1 MKGPLQ
7 VGETVLLVDTRK
19 RRYMV
24 TLKEGGEFHTHTGP
38 VAHDE
43 LLGGDEGRQVRS
55 VKGGR
60 FRVWRPTLADFV
72 LEMPRGAQVIYPKD
86 LGPILMHADIFPGAT
101 VFESGLGSGALSMAL
116 LRAGANI
123 TGYELRADFHERARH
138 NVEAYLGS
146 DVMDRYVTEE
156 RDAYEGIDAVGLD
169 RVVLDL
175 PEPWQVVPHAA
186 NALRPG
192 GIFCA
197 YTPSII
203 QVATL
208 RQALDEAGFLVAES
222 LEVLQ
227 RAWHVEYPAV
237 RPAHRMQGHTGFL
250 THARMPAL

>member
-1 MKGPLQ
+1 MSQPLQ
-7 VGETVLLVDTRK
+7 VGEKVLLVDTRK

-24 TLKEGGEFHTHTGP
+24 ELKTGGEFHTHTGP
-38 VAHDE
+38 VAHDD
-43 LLGGDEGRQVRS
+43 LLGGEEGCQVRS
-55 VKGGR
+55 AKGGR
-60 FRVWRPTLADFV
+60 YRVWRPTLADFV

-86 LGPILMHADIFPGAT
+86 LGPILMHADIYPGAQ

-116 LRAGANI
+116 LRAGAHI

-138 NVEAYLGS
+138 NVESYLGAQ
-146 DVMDRYVTEE
+146 VMDRYVTEE
-156 RDAYEGIDAVGLD
+156 RDAYEGIDAEGLD

-186 NALRPG
+186 KSLRAG

-197 YTPSII
+197 YCPSII
-203 QVATL
+203 QVATV
-208 RQALDEAGFLVAES
+208 RQALDEAGFMVPET

-250 THARMPAL
+250 THARMPAR